1 MVAMMERLLT
11 PGGGVAASSD
21 HRPATNDA
29 LARLPAAGTPAP
41 FLTSSASLRDLAA
54 WKMKFEGYMLLTR
67 VDNLPPKEQR
77 AILLSPLD
85 EDWTRV
91 IRYALPVAEDTP
103 AKEVVRGMEA
113 QSQDA
118 KERLGGSARVL
129 IPDTG
134 GRGDF
139 RRLLCSLKEIA
150 SLFLTSVSIA
160 STLQIR
166 DRVVCGARDDEA

>member
-1 MVAMMERLLT
+1 MEQLANLIVQQTVLLAQREEHMVAMMERLLS

-54 WKMKFEGYMLLTR
+54 WKMKFDGYMLLTR

-77 AILLSPLD
+77 AILLSLLD

-103 AKEVVRGMEA
+103 AKEVVMAMEA
-113 QSQDA
+113 HLRTQ
-118 KERLGGSARVL
+118 RNVL
-129 IPDTG
+129 VD
-134 GRGDF
+134 
-139 RRLLCSLKEIA
+139 RRE
-150 SLFLTSVSIA
+150 F
-160 STLQIR
+160 
-166 DRVVCGARDDEA
+166 